1 MAASGSPKVV
11 LQMPRGNLEGIEP
24 RPLIFLKARELID
37 SLDMLSCLL
46 LLRRQKV
53 DLNYLIDY
61 NPVVFL
67 SQVGSLVKRC
77 LSSNPDLLS
86 LLISSL
92 EPGDTTSFKYPT
104 YAPDGTLPGDVTWR
118 ERQLPSPDFYSGLKK
133 VNIVC
138 TAVRDSLL
146 GFLNSTQGPPQLSAL
161 YPALCT
167 YAKQSP
173 PLLVEALSLIKT
185 SSSTSTSS
193 SSSSSQDRGSEEL
206 LAVAKVPAAIKYLAF
221 LAEGSALF
229 DAALGRCDFDM
240 ARAVA
245 RQCQM
250 DPKAYLPLLKVTSAV
265 CVCLCAFV
273 SVYVC
278 VSGVWV
284 SVSVSVWLPM
294 CLSSI
299 AFYCLFFCASVYVF
313 ICL

>member
-185 SSSTSTSS
+185 SSSTSS